1 VFFFDDKSL
10 LKYSGVTG
18 RFLAYSRA
26 AITADT
32 AILDFRAAYA
42 ANAAAYAAATNA
54 NAAFAVAFCAAT
66 SNAFAFDITAT
77 ITAAIDTAYLGLHA
91 ATADANVVFTAAPLT
106 AAAFRAEAAVYAANS
121 ARERVKPFESFESIA
136 DAALSAQS
144 IVCAPIYLMLLS
156 LREVVFFIRAI
167 ASLVM
172 SEEEP
177 DVESV
182 TEAAQHLVEAS
193 ELLLAAVVSPIVNA
207 VDFAGS
213 SVVTLEAIRGDE
225 RRDHVRP

>member
-1 VFFFDDKSL
+1 
-10 LKYSGVTG
+10 
-18 RFLAYSRA
+18 
-26 AITADT
+26 
-32 AILDFRAAYA
+32 
-42 ANAAAYAAATNA
+42 
-54 NAAFAVAFCAAT
+54 
-66 SNAFAFDITAT
+66 
-77 ITAAIDTAYLGLHA
+77 
-91 ATADANVVFTAAPLT
+91 
-106 AAAFRAEAAVYAANS
+106 
-121 ARERVKPFESFESIA
+121 
-136 DAALSAQS
+136 
-144 IVCAPIYLMLLS
+144 MLLS